1 MATSISRSRR
11 SGINYSFNEPVDDI
25 HWVSLPLTILKG
37 DDFADRLAHIA
48 REPMPSDPLPDLRY
62 QRILVPGLTGGE
74 RHFALLGFIAQA
86 LRIRGA
92 SVTALMCDAM
102 LPACTLRKVDHAESA
117 CTRWCHRNSP
127 RFADA
132 MKLPHR
138 WYSEFISP
146 DTMEEHQRLA
156 ANVRDD
162 EILAFEHDGIAL
174 GQHIERSLESFFKIG
189 TIDLDEPTI
198 ATQAREFLLAAL
210 YMTEISR
217 CALDELRIDKVF
229 IDDGKKTDWGI
240 MRAITNQKGIPVD
253 VINTGIRGWSV
264 RFIVDRPP
272 NAPSLMDGWKRW
284 RDLTLTSAQEDEL
297 DAYLLRRA
305 TVPYEW
311 RDEQWRLNITD
322 EQEVKRIVGL
332 PDHLEGLVLAMF
344 PNVGFDAG
352 KTKSSAAAFP
362 TATQWIEATVAEL
375 ANQPEHHLI
384 IKSHPSEH
392 HRQARDRIDHVVR
405 RRFDPLPPNI
415 HLIAPDAD
423 VTARSVVQLA
433 DIVLTYTS
441 TVTVEAAAIG
451 KPVILVGGGW
461 HAGRGIS
468 TEVHTPSEYLALLET
483 ILSAQHIPVPSTEL
497 ARRYAYALFFRND
510 IPINHFQS
518 NDFNVAKLHLDNWS
532 DLLPGADRSI
542 DAICRGILFDEPFEN
557 PETQHSELEVVG
569 AGMTPP

>member
-1 MATSISRSRR
+1 MTRY
-11 SGINYSFNEPVDDI
+11 GIICSFNKPVDDI
-25 HWVSLPLTILKG
+25 DPVSAVLPILKG
-37 DDFADRLAHIA
+37 DDFAANVAGICQDSL
-48 REPMPSDPLPDLRY
+48 PSDPWPDLKY

-74 RHFALLGFIAQA
+74 RQFALLGFIAQA

-102 LPACTLRKVDHAESA
+102 LPACTLRKVDHVESA

-127 RFADA
+127 PFADA

-146 DTMEEHQRLA
+146 DTIQEYQRLA
-156 ANVRDD
+156 TNVRDD
-162 EILAFEHDGIAL
+162 EILAFEHIGIAL

-189 TIDLDEPTI
+189 SIDLNQPTI
-198 ATQAREFLLAAL
+198 AAQAREFLLAAL

-217 CALDELRIDKVF
+217 CALDELRIDKVL

-240 MRAITNQKGIPVD
+240 MRAIANQKGIPVD
-253 VINTGIRGWSV
+253 VTNTGIRGSSV

-272 NAPSLMDGWKRW
+272 NAPSLMGGWKRW
-284 RDLTLTSAQEDEL
+284 RDVPLTSAQEAEL
-297 DAYLLRRA
+297 DTYLLRRA
-305 TVPYEW
+305 KVPYEW

-322 EQEVKRIVGL
+322 ELAVKRIVGL
-332 PDHLEGLVLAMF
+332 PDEPPGLVLAMF

-352 KTKSSAAAFP
+352 KTKSSSAAFP
-362 TATQWIEATVAEL
+362 NAVQWIEVTAAEL
-375 ANQPEHHLI
+375 AHHPEQHLV

-392 HRQARDRIDHVVR
+392 HRQARDRIDQVVR

-461 HAGRGIS
+461 HAGRGIV
-468 TEVHTPSEYLALLET
+468 TEVHTASEYLALLET
-483 ILSAQHIPVPSTEL
+483 ILSVQHLPETSTEL

-518 NDFNVAKLHLDNWS
+518 NDFNVAKLRLDDWS
-532 DLLPGADRSI
+532 DLLPGVDRSL
-542 DAICRGILFDEPFEN
+542 DAICRGVLFDEPFEN
-557 PETQHSELEVVG
+557 PLTQQNEFAVVG
-569 AGMTPP
+569 AGASEP

>member
-1 MATSISRSRR
+1 
-11 SGINYSFNEPVDDI
+11 
-25 HWVSLPLTILKG
+25 VSLPLTILKG
-37 DDFADRLAHIA
+37 DAFAVRLARIA
-48 REPMPSDPLPDLRY
+48 RQPMPSEPLPNLKY

-92 SVTALMCDAM
+92 AVTALMCDAM
-102 LPACTLRKVDHAESA
+102 LPACTLRKVDHDESA

-127 RFADA
+127 RFANA

-146 DTMEEHQRLA
+146 ETMERQQRLA
-156 ANVRDD
+156 ANVPED
-162 EILAFEHDGIAL
+162 ELLSFEHEGIAL
-174 GQHIERSLESFFKIG
+174 GQHIERSLESYFKIG
-189 TIDLDEPTI
+189 TLDLDDPTI
-198 ATQAREFLLAAL
+198 TAQAREFLLAAL

-217 CALDELRIDKVF
+217 RALDELRIDKVL
-229 IDDGKKTDWGI
+229 IDDGKKIDWGV
-240 MRAITNQKGIPVD
+240 MRAIANQKGIPVD
-253 VINTGIRGWSV
+253 VTNTGIRGTSV
-264 RFIVDRPP
+264 RLIVDRPP
-272 NAPSLMDGWKRW
+272 SAPALMGGWDQW
-284 RDLTLTSAQEDEL
+284 RDMPLTSEQEADL
-297 DAYLLRRA
+297 DSYLIRRA

-322 EQEVKRIVGL
+322 ELEVKRIIGL
-332 PDHLEGLVLAMF
+332 PDEPAGVVLAMF

-352 KTKSSAAAFP
+352 KTKSSSAAFS
-362 TATQWIEATVAEL
+362 TATEWIETTITEL
-375 ANQPEHHLI
+375 GNQPEHHLI

-392 HRQARDRIDHVVR
+392 HRVGLDRIDQVVR

-423 VTARSVVQLA
+423 ITARSVVQLA

-441 TVTVEAAAIG
+441 TVTAEAAAIG

-461 HAGRGIS
+461 HAGRGIA
-468 TEVHTPSEYLALLET
+468 TEVHTPREYFALLET
-483 ILSAQHIPVPSTEL
+483 ILSAQHIPETPTEL

-510 IPINHFQS
+510 IPINHFQT
-518 NDFNVAKLHLDNWS
+518 NDFNVAKLRLDDWS

-542 DAICRGILFDEPFEN
+542 DAICRGVLFDELFEN
-557 PETQHSELEVVG
+557 PETQLNEFAEMG
-569 AGMTPP
+569 QP